1 MAIPGR
7 EHDRRRPGTHR
18 GQTRRW
24 AIVLVRGDGTRLRD
38 LTRRIAGD
46 DRPKQ
51 FCRLLGETA
60 LLAETWR
67 RIALEVL
74 PGPNVLLVS
83 HAHERFYAPLLA
95 DAWPRR
101 VVVQPENRGIAPVIF
116 YALLRVATVARNAAV
131 AISPSDHYVSDDE
144 AFMAHVGAGFDRV
157 AARPELVAL
166 LAITPDRPETEY
178 GWIEPGEPVAGP
190 SGGRS
195 IGSDASGRS
204 PRPTSGGPSLRLA
217 ARGIASS
224 WSVGLPGS
232 SG

>member
-178 GWIEPGEPVAGP
+178 GWIEPGEPVAGR
-190 SGGRS
+190 SGRRS
-195 IGSDASGRS
+195 IGSDASGRG